1 MNTQPNFERIS
12 GAFIAASEV
21 FVTASQEIAHIP
33 NIPALNNGQHLLD
46 AINGLTRSVEGL
58 RTEVASLRT
67 EVASLRT
74 EVTSL
79 RTDMN
84 SKFENLNLR
93 LSAESV

>member
-67 EVASLRT
+67 EV
-74 EVTSL
+74 TSL